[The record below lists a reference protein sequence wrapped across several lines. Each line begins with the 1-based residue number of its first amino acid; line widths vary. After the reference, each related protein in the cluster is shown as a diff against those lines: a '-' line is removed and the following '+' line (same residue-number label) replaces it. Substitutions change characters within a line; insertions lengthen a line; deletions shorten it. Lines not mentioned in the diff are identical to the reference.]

1 MEGFNK
7 RTDEQYHKR
16 PSYPS
21 ILINDKK
28 QGSEW
33 SHGKHA
39 HVNKADIKLQA
50 KKITRYWK
58 DLYVRKVS

>member
-28 QGSEW
+28 QGPN
-33 SHGKHA
+33 GA
-39 HVNKADIKLQA
+39 MANMHVNKADIKLQA

-58 DLYVRKVS
+58 DLYVREVS

>member
-7 RTDEQYHKR
+7 RTDEQYPKR

-28 QGSEW
+28 QGPNGAMANM
-33 SHGKHA
+33 HM
-39 HVNKADIKLQA
+39 VTKL
-50 KKITRYWK
+50 T
-58 DLYVRKVS
+58 